1 MTIKMTCIIKKRVK
15 YNRRHSLS
23 SFQVIF
29 VLNVTIE
36 LEDGCLLKN
45 ACYIVYN
52 SKTTQKLLK

>member
-1 MTIKMTCIIKKRVK
+1 MTCIIKKRVK

-36 LEDGCLLKN
+36 LEDGYLLKN

-52 SKTTQKLLK
+52 SKTIQKLLK